1 MRTGETFG
9 SYKLLRRLAAGGMGE
24 IWLAEQ
30 KGSAGFSKQVV
41 VKTIL
46 ECFADDPS
54 LVEMFLDEGRIA
66 ANLSHP
72 NIAQTF
78 DLGQC
83 GKGSDAPYYIAM
95 EYVHGRDLRDLL
107 ITNIDRKQ
115 FVPLNLVLR
124 IIADVCQ
131 GLHHAHSVKTPEGK
145 ADGIIHRD
153 VSPQNILITFDGI
166 VKIVDFGVAKATE
179 RASKTKSGVLKGKYA
194 YMSPEQVR
202 SKPLDGRAD
211 VFSVGVVMY
220 ELVTGRR
227 LFKRDSEMKTLD
239 AVISAI
245 VPKPR
250 RFDTSVPPE
259 VEAVMLKALSLRP
272 KDRYQSAQEMQ
283 LAVEN
288 LMIELQL
295 PASSAHL
302 SAFMQ
307 EIYGGEEEEEDE
319 KYAGRGSRSR
329 SELMRKM
336 ESLPGVADK
345 AEFKL
350 ERTGSFTPLSGVAG
364 LESSIREPT
373 RNIRYGERK
382 PLPPTK
388 RRPWMIPV
396 LGLLAGL
403 LGVGGYFAVSALLN
417 KSEPEKSESV
427 ASVEPAIKPPPNP
440 VPAAE
445 RSGAAPVGVPARV
458 PEPEPAPEPEPEV
471 EPEPVVAPEPEP
483 AKVTPVKK
491 PPKKK
496 KKKRRVIAKKTTGL
510 ISVTTEPPADIF
522 LGKNKLGHGSI
533 QRAKVPTGKH
543 KLRVVLRKGT
553 QKIMAVRIKRGEHI
567 EKSVAFGSG
576 KLRIV
581 VLPWANVWV
590 DGKKK
595 GQTPLPAMDLMEGSH
610 RVRLAND
617 QIGKDLT
624 KTVRV
629 RPGKESLIRLDWRQ

>member
-1 MRTGETFG
+1 MRTGEAFG

-30 KGSAGFSKQVV
+30 KGSAGFSKRVV

-46 ECFADDPS
+46 ECFADDPA

-107 ITNIDRKQ
+107 ITNIERKQ
-115 FVPLNLVLR
+115 FIPLNLVLR

-131 GLHHAHSVKTPEGK
+131 GLHHAHTVKTSEGHP
-145 ADGIIHRD
+145 DGIIHRD
-153 VSPQNILITFDGI
+153 VSPQNILITFDGV

-202 SKPLDGRAD
+202 SKSLDARAD

-250 RFDTSVPPE
+250 RFDTSVPTE
-259 VEAVMLKALSLRP
+259 VEALLLKALSQRP
-272 KDRYQSAQEMQ
+272 KDRFQSAQQMQ
-283 LAVEN
+283 LAIEDV
-288 LMIELQL
+288 MIELQL

-302 SAFMQ
+302 AAFMQ
-307 EIYGGEEEEEDE
+307 KVYGGEEEDEDD

-336 ESLPGVADK
+336 ESLPGVGDK

-350 ERTGSFTPLSGVAG
+350 ERTGSFTPMSSAAAG
-364 LESSIREPT
+364 SSLHEPT
-373 RNIRYGERK
+373 RNIRYGQK
-382 PLPPTK
+382 QPIPP
-388 RRPWMIPV
+388 RRNRPWLIPV
-396 LGLLAGL
+396 LGLLAGT
-403 LGVGGYFAVSALLN
+403 LGVGGYFAVAALME
-417 KSEPEKSESV
+417 KPEPEKTESIV
-427 ASVEPAIKPPPNP
+427 MEPKI
-440 VPAAE
+440 E
-445 RSGAAPVGVPARV
+445 
-458 PEPEPAPEPEPEV
+458 PEPEPVPEAKPEPEPEK
-471 EPEPVVAPEPEP
+471 A
-483 AKVTPVKK
+483 APVKK
-491 PPKKK
+491 SVKK
-496 KKKRRVIAKKTTGL
+496 KKKRRIIAKKPTGF
-510 ISVTTEPPADIF
+510 ITVTTDPPADIF
-522 LGKNKLGHGSI
+522 LGKKKLGRGAI
-533 QRAKVPTGKH
+533 ERAKVPAGKH
-543 KLRVVLRKGT
+543 RLRVVARKGS
-553 QKIMAVRIKRGEHI
+553 QKILKIRIKRGGHV
-567 EKSVAFGSG
+567 EKSVTFAPGS
-576 KLRIV
+576 LRIV
-581 VLPWANVWV
+581 VLPWADVWM

-595 GQTPLPAMDLMEGSH
+595 GQTPLPAMDILEGSH
-610 RVRLAND
+610 QVRLVND
-617 QIGKDLT
+617 QLGKDVT
-624 KTVRV
+624 KTVQI
-629 RPGKESLIRLDWRQ
+629 RPGKESKIKLDWR

>member
-9 SYKLLRRLAAGGMGE
+9 SYKLMRRLAAGGMGE

-30 KGSAGFSKQVV
+30 KGSAGFSKRVV

-66 ANLSHP
+66 ANLTHP
-72 NIAQTF
+72 NIAQIF

-95 EYVHGRDLRDLL
+95 EYVYGRDLRDLL
-107 ITNIDRKQ
+107 ITNIERKQ
-115 FVPLNLVLR
+115 FIPLNLVLR

-131 GLHHAHSVKTPEGK
+131 GLHHAHSHKNSQGQP
-145 ADGIIHRD
+145 DGIIHRD
-153 VSPQNILITFDGI
+153 VSPQNILITFDGV

-202 SKPLDGRAD
+202 SKPLDARSD

-259 VEAVMLKALSLRP
+259 VEKLILKALSLRP
-272 KDRYQSAQEMQ
+272 KDRFQSAQEMQ
-283 LAVEN
+283 LAIEDV
-288 LMIELQL
+288 MIELQL

-302 SAFMQ
+302 AAFMQ
-307 EIYGGEEEEEDE
+307 EMYGGADQDEE
-319 KYAGRGSRSR
+319 KLAGRGSRSR
-329 SELMRKM
+329 SELMHKM
-336 ESLPGVADK
+336 ESLPGVGDK

-350 ERTGSFTPLSGVAG
+350 ERTGSFTPMSGVAR
-364 LESSIREPT
+364 ESSVREPT

-382 PLPPTK
+382 PLPAPK
-388 RRPWMIPV
+388 RRPWLIPV

-403 LGVGGYFAVSALLN
+403 LGVGGYFAVSALLE
-417 KSEPEKSESV
+417 KDQPEKPESV
-427 ASVEPAIKPPPNP
+427 ASVEPAIKPPPEP
-440 VPAAE
+440 
-445 RSGAAPVGVPARV
+445 VPARV
-458 PEPEPAPEPEPEV
+458 PVSEEKPEPKPAPVPEAKPEPEPE
-471 EPEPVVAPEPEP
+471 PEKA
-483 AKVTPVKK
+483 APVKT

-496 KKKRRVIAKKTTGL
+496 KRKTIAKIYTGF
-510 ISVTTEPPADIF
+510 ISVTTEPAADIF
-522 LGKNKLGHGSI
+522 LGKKKLGRGSI
-533 QRAKVPTGKH
+533 QRASVPAGKH
-543 KLRVVLRKGT
+543 KLKIVLRKGT
-553 QKIMAVRIKRGEHI
+553 QRTLPVSIKRGEHV

-576 KLRIV
+576 TLRIV

-590 DGKKK
+590 DGDKK
-595 GQTPLPAMDLMEGSH
+595 GQTPMPAMELMEGYH
-610 RVRLAND
+610 QVRLVND
-617 QIGKDLT
+617 QIGKDQT
-624 KTVRV
+624 KKVKIQ
-629 RPGKESLIRLDWRQ
+629 PGKESLVRIDWR

>member
-9 SYKLLRRLAAGGMGE
+9 SFKLLRRLAAGGMGE

-30 KGSAGFSKQVV
+30 KGSAGFSKRVV
-41 VKTIL
+41 LKTIL

-83 GKGSDAPYYIAM
+83 GKGADAPYYIAM

-115 FVPLNLVLR
+115 FIPLNLVLR

-131 GLHHAHSVKTPEGK
+131 GLHHAHTVKTPEGHP
-145 ADGIIHRD
+145 DGIIHRD
-153 VSPQNILITFDGI
+153 VSPQNILITFDGV

-202 SKPLDGRAD
+202 SKGLDGRSD

-259 VEAVMLKALSLRP
+259 VEKLMLKALSLRP
-272 KDRYQSAQEMQ
+272 KDRFQSAQEMQ
-283 LAVEN
+283 LTIED

-302 SAFMQ
+302 SSFMQ
-307 EIYGGEEEEEDE
+307 QIYGGEEEDEE
-319 KYAGRGSRSR
+319 KLAGRGSRSR
-329 SELMRKM
+329 SELMHKM
-336 ESLPGVADK
+336 ESLPGVGDK
-345 AEFKL
+345 ADFKL
-350 ERTGSFTPLSGVAG
+350 ERTGSFTPMSGAAA
-364 LESSIREPT
+364 LEPSVREPT
-373 RNIRYGERK
+373 RNIHYGGKK
-382 PLPPTK
+382 PAAPPK
-388 RRPWMIPV
+388 RRPWLIPA

-403 LGVGGYFAVSALLN
+403 LGVGGYFAVSALLDR
-417 KSEPEKSESV
+417 SQPEKSESA
-427 ASVEPAIKPPPNP
+427 ASVEPAVKPPP
-440 VPAAE
+440 
-445 RSGAAPVGVPARV
+445 
-458 PEPEPAPEPEPEV
+458 PEPVPAPEPETK
-471 EPEPVVAPEPEP
+471 PEPEP
-483 AKVTPVKK
+483 EPEKVAPVKK
-491 PPKKK
+491 PPRKKK
-496 KKKRRVIAKKTTGL
+496 KKKRKVIAKKSTGF

-522 LGKNKLGHGSI
+522 LGKKKLGRGSI
-533 QRAKVPTGKH
+533 QQASVPAGKH

-553 QKIMAVRIKRGEHI
+553 QRTMPVSIKRGEHI

-576 KLRIV
+576 TLRIV

-595 GQTPLPAMDLMEGSH
+595 GQTPMPSMELMEGFH
-610 RVRLAND
+610 QVRLAND
-617 QIGKDLT
+617 QIGKDQT
-624 KTVRV
+624 KKVKIQ
-629 RPGKESLIRLDWRQ
+629 PGKESLLRIDWR

>member
-30 KGSAGFSKQVV
+30 KGSAGFSKRVV

-46 ECFADDPS
+46 DCFADDPS

-72 NIAQTF
+72 NIAHTF

-83 GKGSDAPYYIAM
+83 GKGTDAPYYIAM

-107 ITNIDRKQ
+107 ITNIERKQ

-131 GLHHAHSVKTPEGK
+131 GLHHAHTVKTPEGHP
-145 ADGIIHRD
+145 DGIIHRD
-153 VSPQNILITFDGI
+153 VSPQNILITFDGV

-259 VEAVMLKALSLRP
+259 VEKLMLKALSLRP
-272 KDRYQSAQEMQ
+272 KDRFQSAQLMQ
-283 LAVEN
+283 LAIEDV
-288 LMIELQL
+288 MIELQL

-302 SAFMQ
+302 AAFMQ
-307 EIYGGEEEEEDE
+307 EIYGGEEEDEE
-319 KYAGRGSRSR
+319 KLAGRGSRSR
-329 SELMRKM
+329 SELMHKM
-336 ESLPGVADK
+336 ESLPGVGDK
-345 AEFKL
+345 ADFKL
-350 ERTGSFTPLSGVAG
+350 ERTGSFTPMSGIAAAK
-364 LESSIREPT
+364 SSVREPT
-373 RNIRYGERK
+373 RNIRFGEKK
-382 PLPPTK
+382 PVPPKK
-388 RRPWMIPV
+388 RSPWLIPM
-396 LGLLAGL
+396 LGLLAGA
-403 LGVGGYFAVSALLN
+403 LGVGGYFGASALL
-417 KSEPEKSESV
+417 KKDQHEKPESV
-427 ASVEPAIKPPPNP
+427 ASVEPAIKPPPP
-440 VPAAE
+440 PPPAPE
-445 RSGAAPVGVPARV
+445 PKVE
-458 PEPEPAPEPEPEV
+458 PEPETKPAPEPEPEK
-471 EPEPVVAPEPEP
+471 VAP
-483 AKVTPVKK
+483 VKN
-491 PPKKK
+491 PPKR
-496 KKKRRVIAKKTTGL
+496 KKKRKVIAKKPTGFL
-510 ISVTTEPPADIF
+510 TIATEPASDIF
-522 LGKNKLGHGSI
+522 LGKTKLGRGTLERV
-533 QRAKVPTGKH
+533 QVPAGKH
-543 KLRVVLRKGT
+543 KLKVVLRKGT
-553 QKIMAVRIKRGEHI
+553 QRTLAIRIKRGAHV

-576 KLRIV
+576 TLRIV
-581 VLPWANVWV
+581 VMPWADVWV

-595 GQTPLPAMDLMEGSH
+595 GQTPMPAIELLEGSH
-610 RVRLAND
+610 KVRLVND
-617 QIGKDLT
+617 QQGKDLT

-629 RPGKESLIRLDWRQ
+629 RPGKETLVKLDWR

>member
-1 MRTGETFG
+1 MRTGETFK

-30 KGSAGFSKQVV
+30 KGSAGFSKRVV

-83 GKGSDAPYYIAM
+83 GKGADAPYYIAM

-115 FVPLNLVLR
+115 FIPLNLVLR

-145 ADGIIHRD
+145 PDGIIHRD
-153 VSPQNILITFDGI
+153 VSPQNILITFDGV

-202 SKPLDGRAD
+202 SKPLDARAD
-211 VFSVGVVMY
+211 VFSMGVVMY

-259 VEAVMLKALSLRP
+259 VEKLMLKALSLRP
-272 KDRYQSAQEMQ
+272 KDRFQSAQEMQ

-302 SAFMQ
+302 AAFMM
-307 EIYGGEEEEEDE
+307 EMYGGEEEDEDE

-345 AEFKL
+345 VEFKL

-364 LESSIREPT
+364 LDSSIREPT

-382 PLPPTK
+382 PVVPTK
-388 RRPWMIPV
+388 RRPWMIPA

-403 LGVGGYFAVSALLN
+403 LGVGGYFAVSALLD
-417 KSEPEKSESV
+417 KPKPEKTESV
-427 ASVEPAIKPPPNP
+427 AAVEPAIKPPPEP
-440 VPAAE
+440 EP
-445 RSGAAPVGVPARV
+445 VPARV
-458 PEPEPAPEPEPEV
+458 PVPEPEPEV
-471 EPEPVVAPEPEP
+471 EPAPEPAPEP
-483 AKVTPVKK
+483 VKVAPVKK

-496 KKKRRVIAKKTTGL
+496 KKRRVIAIKTTGF

-522 LGKNKLGHGSI
+522 LGKKKLGRGSI
-533 QRAKVPTGKH
+533 ERAKVPAGKH
-543 KLRVVLRKGT
+543 KLKVVLRKGT
-553 QKIMAVRIKRGEHI
+553 QRTMAVNIKRGGHV

-576 KLRIV
+576 TLRIV

-595 GQTPLPAMDLMEGSH
+595 GQTPMPSMELMEGFH
-610 RVRLAND
+610 QVRLVND
-617 QIGKDLT
+617 QIGKDQT
-624 KTVRV
+624 KKVKIQ
-629 RPGKESLIRLDWRQ
+629 PGKESLLRIDWR

>member
-9 SYKLLRRLAAGGMGE
+9 SYKLMRRLAAGGMGE

-30 KGSAGFSKQVV
+30 KGSAGFSKRVV
-41 VKTIL
+41 LKTIL

-115 FVPLNLVLR
+115 FIPLNLVLR

-131 GLHHAHSVKTPEGK
+131 GLHHAHTVKTPEGHP
-145 ADGIIHRD
+145 DGIIHRD
-153 VSPQNILITFDGI
+153 VSPQNILITFDGV

-179 RASKTKSGVLKGKYA
+179 RVSKTKSGVLKGKYA

-272 KDRYQSAQEMQ
+272 KDRFQSAQQMQ
-283 LAVEN
+283 LAIEN
-288 LMIELQL
+288 VMIELQL

-302 SAFMQ
+302 AAFMQ
-307 EIYGGEEEEEDE
+307 EIYGGEDEDE
-319 KYAGRGSRSR
+319 EKLAGRGSRSR
-329 SELMRKM
+329 SELMHKM

-350 ERTGSFTPLSGVAG
+350 ERTGSFTPMSGIAAADPSV
-364 LESSIREPT
+364 REPT
-373 RNIRYGERK
+373 RNIRYGEK
-382 PLPPTK
+382 PPVTPK
-388 RRPWMIPV
+388 RRPWLIPV
-396 LGLLAGL
+396 LGLLAGA
-403 LGVGGYFAVSALLN
+403 LGVGGYFAVAALMD
-417 KSEPEKSESV
+417 KPQPEKTESV
-427 ASVEPAIKPPPNP
+427 ASVEPAIKPPPEP
-440 VPAAE
+440 KPM
-445 RSGAAPVGVPARV
+445 PVPARV
-458 PEPEPAPEPEPEV
+458 PVPETKPEPEPEK
-471 EPEPVVAPEPEP
+471 VA
-483 AKVTPVKK
+483 PVKK

-496 KKKRRVIAKKTTGL
+496 RRKAVAKKPTGF

-522 LGKNKLGHGSI
+522 LGKKKLGRGSV
-533 QRAKVPTGKH
+533 QQAKVPAGKH
-543 KLRVVLRKGT
+543 TLKVVLRKGT
-553 QKIMAVRIKRGEHI
+553 RRTMAVNIKQGGHV

-576 KLRIV
+576 TLRIV
-581 VLPWANVWV
+581 VLPWADVWV

-595 GQTPLPAMDLMEGSH
+595 GQTPMPAMDLLEGSH
-610 RVRLAND
+610 KVRLVND
-617 QIGKDLT
+617 QLGKDDK
-624 KTVRV
+624 KTVRI
-629 RPGKESLIRLDWRQ
+629 RPGKESKIRLDWR

>member
-30 KGSAGFSKQVV
+30 KGSAGFSKRVV

-66 ANLSHP
+66 ANLTHP
-72 NIAQTF
+72 NIAQIF

-83 GKGSDAPYYIAM
+83 GRGAEAPYYIAM

-107 ITNIDRKQ
+107 ISNIERKQ
-115 FVPLNLVLR
+115 FIPLNLVLR

-131 GLHHAHSVKTPEGK
+131 GLHHAHSHKNRQGQP
-145 ADGIIHRD
+145 DGIIHRD
-153 VSPQNILITFDGI
+153 VSPQNILITFDGV

-202 SKPLDGRAD
+202 SKPLDARSD
-211 VFSVGVVMY
+211 VFSVGVVLY

-259 VEAVMLKALSLRP
+259 VESIILKALALRP
-272 KDRYQSAQEMQ
+272 KERFQSAQEMQ
-283 LAVEN
+283 LAIED

-302 SAFMQ
+302 AAFMQ
-307 EIYGGEEEEEDE
+307 EIYGGADEDE
-319 KYAGRGSRSR
+319 EKLAGRGSRSR
-329 SELMRKM
+329 SELMHKM
-336 ESLPGVADK
+336 ESLPGVSDK

-350 ERTGSFTPLSGVAG
+350 ERTGSFTPMSGLHSAD
-364 LESSIREPT
+364 SSTHEPT
-373 RNIRYGERK
+373 RNLLPGGVPRRK
-382 PLPPTK
+382 PAVK
-388 RRPWMIPV
+388 RNPWFVPM
-396 LGLLAGL
+396 LGMLAGL
-403 LGVGGYFAVSALLN
+403 LGVGGYFAVSALLQ
-417 KSEPEKSESV
+417 KPQSEKPESV
-427 ASVEPAIKPPPNP
+427 ATVEPAIKPPTPP
-440 VPAAE
+440 PPAPE
-445 RSGAAPVGVPARV
+445 PKVEPETK
-458 PEPEPAPEPEPEV
+458 PEPEPTPVPE
-471 EPEPVVAPEPEP
+471 A
-483 AKVTPVKK
+483 TPVKK
-491 PPKKK
+491 PSKK
-496 KKKRRVIAKKTTGL
+496 KKKRRTIAKKSTGL
-510 ISVTTEPPADIF
+510 ISITTEPPADIF
-522 LGKNKLGHGSI
+522 LGKKKLGRGSI
-533 QRAKVPTGKH
+533 QRASVPAGKH
-543 KLRVVLRKGT
+543 KLKIVLRKGT
-553 QKIMAVRIKRGEHI
+553 QRVLPVKIKRGEHI

-576 KLRIV
+576 KLRVV

-590 DGKKK
+590 DGQKK
-595 GQTPLPAMDLMEGSH
+595 GQTPMPSMELLEGYH
-610 RVRLAND
+610 QVRLVND
-617 QIGKDLT
+617 QIGKDQT
-624 KTVRV
+624 EKVKIQ
-629 RPGKESLIRLDWRQ
+629 PGKESLVRIDWR